1 MLRVEPEVLT
11 EAAVERRGSPR
22 HRTLQR
28 AQITFRDGMC
38 SMSGHI
44 LNVSETGAL
53 LRPQDM
59 AVCPDNFVLRPR
71 FDPPHQCEVV
81 WRKGEVLGVRFV
93 YRKDRDRPLKRPF
106 N

>member
-1 MLRVEPEVLT
+1 MLHVEPEVLT
-11 EAAVERRGSPR
+11 EAALERRGSPR

-28 AQITFRDGMC
+28 AQLTFRGGMC

-59 AVCPDNFVLRPR
+59 AFCPNNFVLRPR
-71 FDPPHQCEVV
+71 FDPPHECEVV
-81 WRKGEVLGVRFV
+81 WRKGQVLGVRFIS
-93 YRKDRDRPLKRPF
+93 RKDPAAP
-106 N
+106 

>member
-1 MLRVEPEVLT
+1 MLHAEPEALT
-11 EAAVERRGSPR
+11 EAIAERRGSPR

-28 AQITFRDGMC
+28 AQLTFRGGMC
-38 SMSGHI
+38 SMSAHI

-53 LRPQDM
+53 LRPLDM
-59 AVCPDNFVLRPR
+59 ALCPNDFVLRPR

-93 YRKDRDRPLKRPF
+93 YRRERTTP
-106 N
+106 